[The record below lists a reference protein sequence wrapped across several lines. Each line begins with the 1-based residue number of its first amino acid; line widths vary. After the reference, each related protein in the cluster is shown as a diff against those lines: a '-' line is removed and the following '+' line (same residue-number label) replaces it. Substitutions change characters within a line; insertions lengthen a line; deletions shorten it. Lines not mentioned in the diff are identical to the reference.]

1 VPDNVEQAYDNRQTT
16 NLNLQAPTQITQLT
30 AQNDNTRNNQ
40 DQPNQQQRGHGLGGE
55 LEQ

>member
-30 AQNDNTRNNQ
+30 AQNDNTRHNQ

-55 LEQ
+55 LDQ